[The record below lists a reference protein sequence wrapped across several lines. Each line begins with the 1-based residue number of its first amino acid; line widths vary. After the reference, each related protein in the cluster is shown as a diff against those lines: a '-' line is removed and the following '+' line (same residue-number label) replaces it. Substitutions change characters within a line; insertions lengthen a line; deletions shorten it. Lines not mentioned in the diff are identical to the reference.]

1 MGLKSVSGSFNSKL
15 MPFLF
20 HYLCF
25 KMYICSMREEKKV
38 GRPKAASDVKKK
50 NRVVLLLD
58 DTEYKNLQKLSVGFC
73 SVNDFIRT
81 RLFTNSTLQQVQ
93 PEVFLATLDKLVAEL
108 ESAKTEVQNAVKL
121 TMRSTETATKD
132 LNVQLV
138 SVFRKLLKQE
148 KRIADYMFRMLKEGR
163 KTGV

>member
-1 MGLKSVSGSFNSKL
+1 
-15 MPFLF
+15 
-20 HYLCF
+20 
-25 KMYICSMREEKKV
+25 MREEKKV

-58 DTEYKNLQKLSVGFC
+58 DTEYKNLQKLSAGFC

>member
-1 MGLKSVSGSFNSKL
+1 
-15 MPFLF
+15 
-20 HYLCF
+20 
-25 KMYICSMREEKKV
+25 MREEKKV

-93 PEVFLATLDKLVAEL
+93 PEVFLATLDKLVVEL

>member
-1 MGLKSVSGSFNSKL
+1 
-15 MPFLF
+15 
-20 HYLCF
+20 
-25 KMYICSMREEKKV
+25 MREEKKV

-58 DTEYKNLQKLSVGFC
+58 DTEYKNLQKLSAGFC

-93 PEVFLATLDKLVAEL
+93 PEVFLATLDKLVVEL

>member
-1 MGLKSVSGSFNSKL
+1 M
-15 MPFLF
+15 
-20 HYLCF
+20 
-25 KMYICSMREEKKV
+25 
-38 GRPKAASDVKKK
+38 
-50 NRVVLLLD
+50 
-58 DTEYKNLQKLSVGFC
+58 
-73 SVNDFIRT
+73 
-81 RLFTNSTLQQVQ
+81 
-93 PEVFLATLDKLVAEL
+93 FLATLDKLVAEL
-108 ESAKTEVQNAVKL
+108 ESAKTEAQNAVKL

>member
-1 MGLKSVSGSFNSKL
+1 
-15 MPFLF
+15 
-20 HYLCF
+20 
-25 KMYICSMREEKKV
+25 MREEKKV

-58 DTEYKNLQKLSVGFC
+58 DTEYKNLQKLSAGFC
-73 SVNDFIRT
+73 SANDFIRT

-93 PEVFLATLDKLVAEL
+93 PEVFLATLDKLVVEL

>member
-58 DTEYKNLQKLSVGFC
+58 DAEYKNLQKLSVGFG
-73 SVNDFIRT
+73 SVANF
-81 RLFTNSTLQQVQ
+81 ST
-93 PEVFLATLDKLVAEL
+93 
-108 ESAKTEVQNAVKL
+108 
-121 TMRSTETATKD
+121 
-132 LNVQLV
+132 
-138 SVFRKLLKQE
+138 
-148 KRIADYMFRMLKEGR
+148 
-163 KTGV
+163 

>member
-25 KMYICSMREEKKV
+25 KMYICSMGEEKKV

-93 PEVFLATLDKLVAEL
+93 PEVFLATLDKLVVEL

-132 LNVQLV
+132 LNAQLV

>member
-1 MGLKSVSGSFNSKL
+1 
-15 MPFLF
+15 
-20 HYLCF
+20 
-25 KMYICSMREEKKV
+25 MREEKKV

-132 LNVQLV
+132 LNEQLV

>member
-1 MGLKSVSGSFNSKL
+1 
-15 MPFLF
+15 
-20 HYLCF
+20 
-25 KMYICSMREEKKV
+25 MREEKKV

-93 PEVFLATLDKLVAEL
+93 PEVFLATLDKLVVEL
-108 ESAKTEVQNAVKL
+108 ESAKTEAQNAVKL

>member
-1 MGLKSVSGSFNSKL
+1 
-15 MPFLF
+15 
-20 HYLCF
+20 
-25 KMYICSMREEKKV
+25 MREEKKV

-58 DTEYKNLQKLSVGFC
+58 DTEYKNLQKLSAGFC
-73 SVNDFIRT
+73 SANDFIRT

-108 ESAKTEVQNAVKL
+108 ESAKTEAQNAVKL

>member
-1 MGLKSVSGSFNSKL
+1 
-15 MPFLF
+15 
-20 HYLCF
+20 
-25 KMYICSMREEKKV
+25 MREEKKV

-58 DTEYKNLQKLSVGFC
+58 DTEYKNLQKLSAGFC
-73 SVNDFIRT
+73 SANDFIRT

-93 PEVFLATLDKLVAEL
+93 PEVFLATLDKLVEEL
-108 ESAKTEVQNAVKL
+108 DSAKTEVQNAVKL
-121 TMRSTETATKD
+121 TMRSTETTTKD

>member
-1 MGLKSVSGSFNSKL
+1 
-15 MPFLF
+15 
-20 HYLCF
+20 
-25 KMYICSMREEKKV
+25 MREEKKV

-132 LNVQLV
+132 LNGQLV

>member
-1 MGLKSVSGSFNSKL
+1 
-15 MPFLF
+15 
-20 HYLCF
+20 
-25 KMYICSMREEKKV
+25 MREEKKV

-58 DTEYKNLQKLSVGFC
+58 DTEYKNLQKLSAGFC
-73 SVNDFIRT
+73 SANDFIRT

-93 PEVFLATLDKLVAEL
+93 PELFLATLDKLVVEL

>member
-1 MGLKSVSGSFNSKL
+1 MSNIQFDLGT
-15 MPFLF
+15 
-20 HYLCF
+20 
-25 KMYICSMREEKKV
+25 
-38 GRPKAASDVKKK
+38 
-50 NRVVLLLD
+50 LL
-58 DTEYKNLQKLSVGFC
+58 
-73 SVNDFIRT
+73 
-81 RLFTNSTLQQVQ
+81 STPAQ
-93 PEVFLATLDKLVAEL
+93 
-108 ESAKTEVQNAVKL
+108 VQNAVKL